1 MLIKV
6 PNFNNLTELGGKQ
19 FYKIE
24 PWILTFVR
32 SADLIKTNHLNDV
45 CHESSFVE
53 TLTGYRDGNVTFG
66 RVVCTHLVQ
75 TLLHLF
81 QLTFVLHWKK
91 SVKLLK
97 KKFSHELE
105 QERRK

>member
-6 PNFNNLTELGGKQ
+6 PNFYYLTDLGRKP

-24 PWILTFVR
+24 PWILTFVCTANVVK
-32 SADLIKTNHLNDV
+32 SSHLNNV
-45 CHESSFVE
+45 CHETSLVE
-53 TLTGYRDGNVTFG
+53 TLTGYGDGDVTFG

-81 QLTFVLHWKK
+81 QLTFVLK
-91 SVKLLK
+91 
-97 KKFSHELE
+97 
-105 QERRK
+105 